1 MIQLPVKVNLPE
13 WFKPYGNP
21 PDIITDATGAW
32 YILLLGSIY
41 YQKETFQRYVFRR
54 LPTGS
59 VEWLQLG
66 MAVTHAVF
74 ALSIPQNNKLWVFG
88 LANDDHYYYQHIP
101 GYVFPTLPSGVLTI
115 GEEGEDQ
122 ARVMPPSAFSTALP
136 EAAQVVPSKVSQVV
150 GRLRIRLSNPI

>member
-1 MIQLPVKVNLPE
+1 MIQLPVKANIPD

-32 YILLLGSIY
+32 YILLLGSIN

-59 VEWLQLG
+59 VEWLQLN
-66 MAVTHAVF
+66 MQMVHAVF

-88 LANDDHYYYQHIP
+88 LANDNYYYYQHIP
-101 GYVFPTLPSGVLTI
+101 GFVFSAQPSGVLTI
-115 GEEGEDQ
+115 GEESEE
-122 ARVMPPSAFSTALP
+122 ASALPPSAFSTELP
-136 EAAQVVPSKVSQVV
+136 EAARSVPSKVSQAV
-150 GRLRIRLSNPI
+150 GRFRIWLSNAV